1 MNTRTKLEIR
11 KEGLQ
16 VAIGGELSNSP
27 ERAKLQAE
35 YDEIAA
41 ELQKMRTGQ

>member
-11 KEGLQ
+11 KEKLQ
-16 VAIGGELSNSP
+16 VEIGGELSNSP
-27 ERAKLQAE
+27 ERAKLQSE

-41 ELQKMRTGQ
+41 ELQKMRTEQ